1 MRSAANAMAA
11 ASPSLW
17 LVAVAAILAAGTA
30 GAAVASNGHPLAAVL
45 PAVVLLGA
53 VALWRLPLRLTAPAV
68 LFVTLLAHNPGGRP
82 MMDTWKGPLFYLGQG
97 LYDNLRLHTGID
109 FLRFNALELLFATLG
124 LVALTRVLTGDD
136 RDQLRGLETPMPVK
150 LALLASFGTVLLL
163 AGWGLARG
171 GDFRQLLWQGRLLF
185 WMPIVAALLL
195 VALRTPADYRRLGR
209 VIVGAAMLRA
219 LEGLWFCATVMW
231 PQNLDLAYVLTHED
245 SALFAVALTILGVS
259 VLERPGRRTALTAL
273 ATSPL
278 IVWAM
283 LENGRRLAYVILA
296 YVAMAVLLFVGPP
309 IRRGLAKIAVV
320 LAPLLVGYVVVGWGS
335 TERVFAP
342 VAALRSVDDDANA
355 SNQTREIE
363 NYNLVHT
370 LLESPVVGSGLGH
383 AYDEVWKG
391 PSIER
396 FMGNYRFIAHN
407 SVLWLW
413 SLGGLVGF
421 TLLWMP
427 IAVTMFLARRGY
439 RATGDPTE
447 RVAILAA
454 VAAAV
459 AYVAQAYGDMGALGW
474 TTTLQLAAA
483 VAVVATIAAR
493 RRVLSGPIAR

>member
-1 MRSAANAMAA
+1 MRSATTDLAP
-11 ASPSLW
+11 ASPSFRLAA
-17 LVAVAAILAAGTA
+17 VAVLLAVITA

-45 PAVVLLGA
+45 PAVVVLGA
-53 VALWRLPLRLTAPAV
+53 VGLWRLPLRLTAPAV

-82 MMDTWKGPLFYLGQG
+82 MMDTWKGPLYYLGQG

-109 FLRFNALELLFATLG
+109 FLRFNALELLFASLG
-124 LVALTRVLTGDD
+124 VVALMRVLTGDD
-136 RDQLRGLETPMPVK
+136 RDQLRGLETSMPVK
-150 LALLASFGTVLLL
+150 VALLASFGTVLFL
-163 AGWGLARG
+163 AAWGLVRG
-171 GDFRQLLWQGRLLF
+171 GDFRQLLWQARMLF
-185 WMPIVAALLL
+185 WMPVVAAILL
-195 VALRTPADYRRLGR
+195 VALRTPADYQRVGR
-209 VIVGAAMLRA
+209 VIVGAAVLRA

-231 PQNLDLAYVLTHED
+231 PQHLDLAYILTHED
-245 SALFAVALTILGVS
+245 SSLFAVALTILGVA
-259 VLERPGRRTALTAL
+259 VLERPGKRTVLTAL

-278 IVWAM
+278 IIWAM

-309 IRRGLAKIAVV
+309 IRRGLAKIALV
-320 LAPLLVGYVVVGWGS
+320 LSPLLVGYVVAGWGS

-342 VAALRSVDDDANA
+342 INALRSVDDDANA
-355 SNQTREIE
+355 SNQTRDIE

-370 LLESPVVGSGLGH
+370 LLESPVIGSGFGH

-396 FMGNYRFIAHN
+396 FMENYKFIAHN

-427 IAVTMFLARRGY
+427 IGVTMFLARRGY

-454 VAAAV
+454 VAAVV
-459 AYVAQAYGDMGALGW
+459 AYVAQAYGDMGAVGW
-474 TTTLQLAAA
+474 TTTLQLAAG

-493 RRVLSGPIAR
+493 NGLLTRPIAR